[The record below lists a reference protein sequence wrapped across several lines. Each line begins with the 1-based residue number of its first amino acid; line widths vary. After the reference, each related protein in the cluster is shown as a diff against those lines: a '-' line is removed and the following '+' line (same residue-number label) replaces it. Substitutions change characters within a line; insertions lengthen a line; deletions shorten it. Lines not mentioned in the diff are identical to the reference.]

1 MRDSR
6 VSSAGKFQSTHPAR
20 GATLP
25 AQVLYFR
32 LLFQS
37 THPARGATF
46 LRGSTLLAHY
56 NFNPRTPR
64 GVRLAQLC
72 VNMFKLN
79 FNPRTPRGVRQV
91 LDLAPGDAIQFQS
104 THPARGA
111 TSSFSTLN
119 KRCKNFNPR
128 TPRGVRREP
137 STASQGHSSI
147 SIHAP
152 REGCDVNV
160 KHHFYHPPKFQS
172 THPARGATWT
182 FVRTRFPNSNFN
194 PRTPRGVRQQTLPK
208 SREFAWLNL
217 LICTRGRRLSI
228 RKQTR
233 LCSMKLSFMLF
244 GCEPAGEG
252 VSSWTSHATKSKV
265 RLEGRSAYSQSVRS
279 SAHSDFPGNKS
290 GGCPVRDP

>member
-1 MRDSR
+1 MEDLISIHAPREGCDHRRRLRLRPQAAISIHAPREGCDGICEFLGVAWRDISIHAPR
-6 VSSAGKFQSTHPAR
+6 EGCDSERTILIFFCYLFQSTHPAR
-20 GATLP
+20 GATIQSWLNGTM
-25 AQVLYFR
+25 

-37 THPARGATF
+37 THPARGATRCAIIGCRA
-46 LRGSTLLAHY
+46 LE
-56 NFNPRTPR
+56 
-64 GVRLAQLC
+64 
-72 VNMFKLN
+72 N
-79 FNPRTPRGVRQV
+79 FNPRTPRGVRQR
-91 LDLAPGDAIQFQS
+91 LWLWL
-104 THPARGA
+104 
-111 TSSFSTLN
+111 LN
-119 KRCKNFNPR
+119 LR
-128 TPRGVRREP
+128 
-137 STASQGHSSI
+137 
-147 SIHAP
+147 
-152 REGCDVNV
+152 D
-160 KHHFYHPPKFQS
+160 
-172 THPARGATWT
+172 
-182 FVRTRFPNSNFN
+182 FN

>member
-1 MRDSR
+1 MEDLISIHAPREGCDHRRRLRLRPQAAISIHAPREGCDGICEFLGVAWRDISIHAPR
-6 VSSAGKFQSTHPAR
+6 EGCDSERTILIFFCYLFQSTHPAR
-20 GATLP
+20 GATIQSWLNGTM
-25 AQVLYFR
+25 

-37 THPARGATF
+37 THPARGATRCAIIGCRA
-46 LRGSTLLAHY
+46 LE

-64 GVRLAQLC
+64 GVRPISISTTSAS
-72 VNMFKLN
+72 K
-79 FNPRTPRGVRQV
+79 R
-91 LDLAPGDAIQFQS
+91 FQS

-111 TSSFSTLN
+111 TESGSYIGY
-119 KRCKNFNPR
+119 KK
-128 TPRGVRREP
+128 
-137 STASQGHSSI
+137 
-147 SIHAP
+147 
-152 REGCDVNV
+152 D
-160 KHHFYHPPKFQS
+160 
-172 THPARGATWT
+172 
-182 FVRTRFPNSNFN
+182 FN